1 MDQIWDSVLK
11 LRGGYQKSREQDK
24 EKQSHIRNI
33 VVKLWNTKLKEKKKK
48 DSWRSFHNMY
58 NYIIITLK
66 KTVLEMY
73 MVWVKRLNVYYFL

>member
-11 LRGGYQKSREQDK
+11 LRGGYQKSPEQDK

-48 DSWRSFHNMY
+48 RQLE
-58 NYIIITLK
+58 IIS
-66 KTVLEMY
+66 
-73 MVWVKRLNVYYFL
+73 